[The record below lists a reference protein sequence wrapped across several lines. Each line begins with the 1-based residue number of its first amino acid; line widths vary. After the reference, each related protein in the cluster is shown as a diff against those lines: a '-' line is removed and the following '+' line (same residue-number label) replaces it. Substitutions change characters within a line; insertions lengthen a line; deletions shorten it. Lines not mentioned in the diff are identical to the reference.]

1 MRDNLPMVH
10 ISLPYVLVSNH
21 SIYYFP
27 IMNANQFKLICLMNM
42 KKYGLGYIWNVFA
55 SKKMNVE
62 FNNIVKNH
70 FKTLILGL

>member
-1 MRDNLPMVH
+1 
-10 ISLPYVLVSNH
+10 
-21 SIYYFP
+21 
-27 IMNANQFKLICLMNM
+27 MNANQFKLICLMNM